1 MLTVLRKFPKKVET
15 ITGVLEAEKS
25 TIHEVKKRYDQV
37 MEAYGIKYRQLEE
50 EKKAN
55 DQWRLKQKD

>member
-1 MLTVLRKFPKKVET
+1 MTILKKFPQKVDD
-15 ITGVLEAEKS
+15 ITGKLEAEKA
-25 TIHEVKKRYDQV
+25 TIHEVKKRFDHV
-37 MEAYGIKYRQLEE
+37 TETYGAKYRQLEE

>member
-1 MLTVLRKFPKKVET
+1 LLTVLRKFPKKVET

-37 MEAYGIKYRQLEE
+37 MEAYGIKYRQL
-50 EKKAN
+50 
-55 DQWRLKQKD
+55 